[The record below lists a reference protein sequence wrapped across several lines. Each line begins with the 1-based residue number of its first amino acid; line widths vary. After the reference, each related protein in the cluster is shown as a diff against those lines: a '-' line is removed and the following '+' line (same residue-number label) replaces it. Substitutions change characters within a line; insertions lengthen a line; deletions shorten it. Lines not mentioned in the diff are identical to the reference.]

1 MDELISRAA
10 SEQLRESV
18 SDFRVVVVNGP
29 RQAGKT
35 TLLELFQQEFGG
47 TYRSLDEVEQLRA
60 AKADPTSYA
69 RAGSRPLIIDEVQ
82 RGGDDL
88 VLAIKREVDRDRS
101 PGQFVLSGST
111 RFLTVPTLSESL
123 AGRAVFIDLWPF
135 SMSERTGG
143 GCDFLRRVFHAPA
156 EVVGERSEWQR
167 DDYLDVLC
175 RGSFPEAL
183 KVSTETS
190 RHRWYTGYV
199 KTIVARDIGEFAEVH
214 HASALPRLL
223 GLIAA
228 RSGSTFLQADIARS
242 LGVTGD
248 TVRTYTSYFETVFLV
263 SLLPAWSTNMTS
275 RLTKTPK
282 VFLTDTGLAAHLLRV
297 TPGAL
302 REPGHRALG
311 GLVETFVFTELMKLR
326 SLMGDA
332 FEIYHYRDRDGR
344 EIDFICETPDGRILA
359 VEVKASASPS
369 SADGRH
375 LAWLREKLGDRFVA
389 GVVMHL
395 GEHVLSYGDR
405 IIAAPISVL
414 WANAPVDGVSE
425 KAPV

>member
-1 MDELISRAA
+1 MDELIPRAA

-60 AKADPTSYA
+60 AKADPTTYA

-82 RGGDDL
+82 RGGDEL
-88 VLAIKREVDRDRS
+88 ILAIKREVDRDRA

-143 GCDFLRRVFHAPA
+143 GCDFIRRVFRAPA
-156 EVVGERSEWQR
+156 EVVGERSEWRR

-175 RGSFPEAL
+175 RGGFPEAL
-183 KVSTETS
+183 RVSTETS

-263 SLLPAWSTNMTS
+263 SLVPAWSTNMTS

-302 REPGHRALG
+302 REPGHRAPG
-311 GLVETFVFTELMKLR
+311 AWWRR
-326 SLMGDA
+326 S
-332 FEIYHYRDRDGR
+332 
-344 EIDFICETPDGRILA
+344 
-359 VEVKASASPS
+359 SSP
-369 SADGRH
+369 
-375 LAWLREKLGDRFVA
+375 
-389 GVVMHL
+389 
-395 GEHVLSYGDR
+395 
-405 IIAAPISVL
+405 
-414 WANAPVDGVSE
+414 N
-425 KAPV
+425 